1 MHDGVIVI
9 IEVSSGVIII
19 LKVEVAMLSFSDIL
33 VNDLDVLVP
42 VWSGMFMVETQ
53 GMHDLMHSST
63 RATETITVLITGS
76 LQW

>member
-1 MHDGVIVI
+1 MCDINWFLPKIVWSIMHDGVIVI

-42 VWSGMFMVETQ
+42 V
-53 GMHDLMHSST
+53 
-63 RATETITVLITGS
+63 
-76 LQW
+76 

>member
-33 VNDLDVLVP
+33 VNDLDVLVS
-42 VWSGMFMVETQ
+42 V
-53 GMHDLMHSST
+53 
-63 RATETITVLITGS
+63 
-76 LQW
+76 